1 MSGCAGAGQGC
12 SRPLWCGI
20 QGGPTMPANVESS
33 PDVVM
38 VQTHEELIKMVE
50 QVRAAT
56 GSEDGRGET
65 SGFSPCFTHTSVLLL
80 SCQIREELD
89 GDGERA
95 IAIDLEAHSIRSFQV
110 RTGPGMAPSS
120 HRPLLA
126 L

>member
-1 MSGCAGAGQGC
+1 
-12 SRPLWCGI
+12 
-20 QGGPTMPANVESS
+20 MPANVESS

-65 SGFSPCFTHTSVLLL
+65 SGVASLTHVSLSVLL

-110 RTGPGMAPSS
+110 QYHAWLPPAIAPCLPCEAG
-120 HRPLLA
+120 R
-126 L
+126 